1 MAQGPRISIA
11 ALWRW
16 GPVLALMA
24 LIFVSS
30 AQPKIEQPDAGAVYF
45 SGLIPIFADGWD
57 FAIKKSAHVAAY
69 GLLAALLW
77 RALRQERRTIG
88 QAALLALAITAAY
101 AISDELH
108 QSFVPGRN
116 ASLLDLGFD
125 MAGAIL
131 ALALL
136 VRRAARRGP
145 LSAGSTSYAAGA
157 RPGPRAARTPPAG
170 PSA

>member
-1 MAQGPRISIA
+1 MTQGTRISIA
-11 ALWRW
+11 TLLRW
-16 GPVLALMA
+16 GPVFALMA

-57 FAIKKSAHVAAY
+57 FAIKKSAHVLAY

-77 RALRQERRTIG
+77 RALLPGCRGIRHVTLRV
-88 QAALLALAITAAY
+88 LAITAAY

-108 QSFVPGRN
+108 QSHVRGRH

-125 MAGAIL
+125 MAGAALVLTLL
-131 ALALL
+131 A
-136 VRRAARRGP
+136 RQAAR
-145 LSAGSTSYAAGA
+145 
-157 RPGPRAARTPPAG
+157 PAQRR
-170 PSA
+170 